1 MRCFRRRYGFCN
13 KGRMP
18 FSLIIA
24 LIVSLGIHLA
34 VLFGPEIELPVN
46 SDTPPIMVE
55 LKPQPLPAPLAAP
68 VAKQKPAV
76 AKKTKKPSR
85 RDNETVVR
93 ATPILSVPGPVA
105 EAVESPNPAAG
116 LPFSAEAVAEPVAEP
131 AGEAAMEPVA
141 ATVESRLPPR
151 GIIRYRVDSGERN
164 FQIGV
169 ARQEWEIADGHY
181 KLSSILETV
190 GVAWLFKS
198 YRLEMESRGQVTADG
213 LRPDQFTIRRNG
225 KDTNEK
231 AFFDWENMTV
241 LVGNRPEQ
249 TLDKGAQDFLSFN
262 YQLGFM
268 RHAEDGS
275 VLPLATGKKYTVYRL
290 DVLGDEEIDVPAGKM
305 LTQHLQVP
313 GESIDLWLAY
323 DYLLLPVKIRFV
335 DRNDRVFV
343 QVATQIETSPP

>member
-1 MRCFRRRYGFCN
+1 
-13 KGRMP
+13 MP

-55 LKPQPLPAPLAAP
+55 LKPQPIPSPVVAP
-68 VAKQKPAV
+68 VAKPKPAI
-76 AKKTKKPSR
+76 AKKEKKPPH
-85 RDNETVVR
+85 RDKETVVR
-93 ATPILSVPGPVA
+93 ATPVLRVPESVA
-105 EAVESPNPAAG
+105 EAVESPDPAAG
-116 LPFSAEAVAEPVAEP
+116 LPSPAETGAEAVAGPSIESAMEP
-131 AGEAAMEPVA
+131 EPVA
-141 ATVESRLPPR
+141 APVESRLPPR
-151 GIIRYRVDSGERN
+151 GIIRYRVDSGDRN

-169 ARQEWEIADGHY
+169 ARQEWEIVDGHY
-181 KLSSILETV
+181 RLSSVLETV

-198 YRLEMESRGQVTADG
+198 YRLDMESRGQVTADG
-213 LRPDQFTIRRNG
+213 LRPDAFVIRRNG
-225 KDTNEK
+225 KDSSEK
-231 AFFDWENMTV
+231 ASFDWGNMTV
-241 LVGNRPEQ
+241 RVGNRAEQ
-249 TLDKGAQDFLSFN
+249 MLDKGAQDFLSFN

-268 RHAEDGS
+268 RHAEAGS
-275 VLPLATGKKYTVYRL
+275 ALPLATGKKYTVYRL

-305 LTQHLQVP
+305 RTQHLQVP